1 MKRGFAISAHFAS
14 LDPPRMLPKGIDLL
28 PYRIG
33 HQFGIIQFN
42 MMTAVFSDDLFA
54 VG

>member
-1 MKRGFAISAHFAS
+1 M
-14 LDPPRMLPKGIDLL
+14 PPKGIDLL

-42 MMTAVFSDDLFA
+42 MMTAVLAMTCLLLVDPLSSA
-54 VG
+54 ASRSIV